1 MDTLFPPLHGILHE
15 ASTDHII
22 VDSSKGRRA
31 GYLKQAG
38 EASFTRGVLIMTP
51 TLLLFHIPFYYNLF
65 YFMGY
70 PLNQYM
76 DRFFNPSQDLNS
88 IIT

>member
-1 MDTLFPPLHGILHE
+1 
-15 ASTDHII
+15 
-22 VDSSKGRRA
+22 
-31 GYLKQAG
+31 
-38 EASFTRGVLIMTP
+38 MTP

>member
-1 MDTLFPPLHGILHE
+1 
-15 ASTDHII
+15 
-22 VDSSKGRRA
+22 
-31 GYLKQAG
+31 
-38 EASFTRGVLIMTP
+38 MTP
-51 TLLLFHIPFYYNLF
+51 TLLLFHIPFF
-65 YFMGY
+65 IIICFMGY